1 MGTRGKMKSPKS
13 SNNTL
18 VMYMYLLSMGST
30 RELSLEEESIVSELI
45 QLDKSTGLPLN
56 LSYIVGHEDSHSFM

>member
-1 MGTRGKMKSPKS
+1 MKS

-18 VMYMYLLSMGST
+18 VMYMNSLSMGST

-45 QLDKSTGLPLN
+45 QLDKSSGPSLN
-56 LSYIVGHEDSHSFM
+56 LSYIVGHEDSHSLIYSFKL